1 MSVEKGA
8 GMPFT
13 TQLRYE
19 HDLLIGMAEAL
30 AAGARGDAPPADLPR
45 LLVLLGQFTQLLQV
59 HLLREDTVLYPAL
72 AASSDRVA
80 AALVATL
87 REEHGALER
96 HVAAFE
102 RDWTADAARRHWP
115 CFRAEL
121 ADILVMV
128 RDRIE
133 RENED
138 LLPLLDERRD
148 VAA

>member
-1 MSVEKGA
+1 
-8 GMPFT
+8 MPFT

-30 AAGARGDAPPADLPR
+30 AAGARCSAPPADLPR
-45 LLVLLGQFTQLLQV
+45 LLILLGQFTQLLQV
-59 HLLREDTVLYPAL
+59 HLLREDSVLYPAL
-72 AASSDRVA
+72 AASNDWIA
-80 AALVATL
+80 AAIVEML

-102 RDWTADAARRHWP
+102 RDWTGDAIRRHWS

-121 ADILVMV
+121 TDILVMV
-128 RDRIE
+128 RERID

-138 LLPLLDERRD
+138 LYALLDERRD